1 MDYDEIS
8 ALARTLGYRD
18 KLRLAQLLIQLARRE
33 EEEERPEGR
42 GATRSATSSSE
53 WSPKLVAERV
63 RKLRPR
69 TRTALLNSIEAMYQF
84 RGGITVRDKELL
96 VQELNRGYGIS
107 IDQKSRVSY
116 SDQGE

>member
-33 EEEERPEGR
+33 EEERPEGR
-42 GATRSATSSSE
+42 DATRSATSSSE
-53 WSPKLVAERV
+53 WSPELVAERV
-63 RKLRPR
+63 RKLRPK

-84 RGGITVRDKELL
+84 RGGITLRDKELL

-107 IDQKSRVSY
+107 IDQKNRVSY
-116 SDQGE
+116 SD